1 MPDLNQ
7 DRGFVLIND
16 EIRATRG
23 AKGRRTRIFVLRAEA
38 APAEPGEKPSPAST
52 ASDTSPSSELLIS
65 SSPRVN
71 PPDADDSGSV
81 VGVGGVQMGKWLR
94 ARFASPSSP
103 AVAKAADE
111 GGSRSV
117 FICLGGRG
125 LRSLGLSV
133 LSLMGREGVKGFE
146 EEEEVSGVAEGEASV
161 LKLVDGS
168 GTVTS
173 SEYLHR

>member
-1 MPDLNQ
+1 MTDLDQ
-7 DRGFVLIND
+7 GRGFVLVRN
-16 EIRATRG
+16 EIKATRG
-23 AKGRRTRIFVLRAEA
+23 AKGGRTRIFVLRAEA

-94 ARFASPSSP
+94 AKFASPSSP

-111 GGSRSV
+111 GGSRPV

-133 LSLMGREGVKGFE
+133 LSLMGRKGVEGFE
-146 EEEEVSGVAEGEASV
+146 EEEEGSGAAEGEASV

-168 GTVTS
+168 GTLTS
-173 SEYLHR
+173 SEYLHC